1 MDTAAVG
8 LTAHLGG
15 RGITSTSSQRPLLGV
30 GTSPLGGGD
39 SLFGEGCSLLG
50 VIDAA
55 SSGRALA
62 EALIDCCDRDRED
75 RSRLAARNASDAAAP
90 GPCTAASGSTATDN
104 GVGNGSSSS
113 SVGVGGSAGAAA
125 VATKSSDGSGS
136 RMAVVDE
143 GASPAGPYAV
153 AVSGSAGAGAGA
165 GGVVSDLRVNIGDGP
180 PSGVGRIHI
189 PPVPPGTPFA
199 SPVVSPPCNS
209 SHLLSLYLHSFP
221 HFSFYPFRQYR

>member
-1 MDTAAVG
+1 MF
-8 LTAHLGG
+8 GG
-15 RGITSTSSQRPLLGV
+15 
-30 GTSPLGGGD
+30 
-39 SLFGEGCSLLG
+39 GCSLLG

-104 GVGNGSSSS
+104 GVGVSSSS
-113 SVGVGGSAGAAA
+113 SSSASGSGSADAAA
-125 VATKSSDGSGS
+125 VAAIKSSDGSGS

-143 GASPAGPYAV
+143 GASPAGATSAV
-153 AVSGSAGAGAGA
+153 VGSSAGAGVV
-165 GGVVSDLRVNIGDGP
+165 GVVSDLRVDNGDGP
-180 PSGVGRIHI
+180 PSGVARIHI

-199 SPVVSPPCNS
+199 SSVFRHLATPLIS
-209 SHLLSLYLHSFP
+209 SHFISTPFLSSPSTFSGSIGSAPRGGTGCSTGDDVKSTGTLLP
-221 HFSFYPFRQYR
+221 DP